1 MSDEQNEVKARIFTP
16 WMLVLLVLLS
26 GLFLCL
32 KACLSGSSEGGK
44 SAEEQS
50 RQVVTP
56 PPVAPNPV
64 ATERLLQQRLK
75 ELELRKVKNDLA
87 LRMQQY
93 EEAMHAHYD
102 AFLKDLPP
110 YEATQV
116 FKTARE
122 GVEFIASKDGLCGW
136 KVCISLAYKMAY
148 DEVKGTSK
156 AEEAI
161 APVVAEHVEKHLV
174 TALTSYNEIV
184 KRCQEKML
192 LETSAFQTDCA
203 LRMAEFETLLSG
215 LTLLNHDDL
224 EQLGAAVE
232 GMEKR
237 IQEIAV
243 KKASIVVGTVIEAV
257 FIRSTYA
264 LAKRLLAG
272 AAAKMVGSVGTAVT
286 TSIVDGPLPIGDI
299 IGGGILIGG
308 TVWTAVDIYQAT
320 KSMPEALRREMYA
333 AIDEYQR
340 SLETNVKDGLKQ
352 YVSTLEQSAKNEY
365 ANMLQ
370 ILEKAK

>member
-1 MSDEQNEVKARIFTP
+1 MSDEQKEVKTRIFTP

-26 GLFLCL
+26 GLFICL
-32 KACLSGSSEGGK
+32 KACLSGSNEDGK
-44 SAEEQS
+44 TAEVPP

-56 PPVAPNPV
+56 PPAAP
-64 ATERLLQQRLK
+64 ERLRQQRLK
-75 ELELRKVKNDLA
+75 ELELRKIKTDLA

-93 EEAMHAHYD
+93 EEAMHAHYN
-102 AFLKDLPP
+102 AFLKEVPP
-110 YEATQV
+110 YDATQA

-122 GVEFIASKDGLCGW
+122 GVEFIASKEGLCGW
-136 KVCISLAYKMAY
+136 RVCISLAYKMAY

-174 TALTSYNEIV
+174 AALTPYNEIV

-237 IQEIAV
+237 IQGIAV

-272 AAAKMVGSVGTAVT
+272 AIAKLSGSATTAAASAV
-286 TSIVDGPLPIGDI
+286 VDGPLPIGDI
-299 IGGGILIGG
+299 IGAVILVGGI
-308 TVWTAVDIYQAT
+308 TWTAADIYSAT
-320 KSMPEALRREMYA
+320 SSMPEELRREMYA
-333 AIDEYQR
+333 AIDEYQC
-340 SLETNVKDGLKQ
+340 SLETNAKDGLKQ
-352 YVSTLEQSAKNEY
+352 YASTLEQSAKNEY

-370 ILEKAK
+370 ILEKTK

>member
-44 SAEEQS
+44 STEEQP

-56 PPVAPNPV
+56 PPAPPGPV
-64 ATERLLQQRLK
+64 ATERLRQQRLK
-75 ELELRKVKNDLA
+75 ELELRKIKTDLA
-87 LRMQQY
+87 LRIQQY
-93 EEAMHAHYD
+93 EEAIHAHYN
-102 AFLKDLPP
+102 AFLKELPP
-110 YEATQV
+110 YDATQA

-122 GVEFIASKDGLCGW
+122 GVEFIASKKGLCGW

-174 TALTSYNEIV
+174 AALTPYNEIV

-224 EQLGAAVE
+224 EQLGAAIE
-232 GMEKR
+232 GMENR
-237 IQEIAV
+237 IQGIAV
-243 KKASIVVGTVIEAV
+243 KKASIVVGTVFEAV
-257 FIRSTYA
+257 CIRFTYA
-264 LAKRLLAG
+264 LVKRLLAG
-272 AAAKMVGSVGTAVT
+272 AAAKMVGSVGSAAT

-299 IGGGILIGG
+299 IGGVILIGG
-308 TVWTAVDIYQAT
+308 TAWTAVEIYQAT
-320 KSMPEALRREMYA
+320 SSMPEELRREMYT
-333 AIDEYQR
+333 AIDEYQC
-340 SLETNVKDGLKQ
+340 SLETNAKDGLKQ
-352 YVSTLEQSAKNEY
+352 HASTLEQSAKNEY

-370 ILEKAK
+370 ILEKTK